1 MKTKKA
7 LLVSLL
13 SLSLVATSACTLFGG
28 PKKSKKK
35 KSSSSSSIT
44 SVEPGPGQ
52 RTVARIKIT
61 QLASAVTG
69 DQVNLDDY
77 IDVVYDDDT
86 TDDAY
91 EVEVP
96 AASAELVSLDG
107 HKVTFVKEGS
117 VNLTIKAGTKTAKFS
132 TTVLS
137 ALKSEFAAAV
147 KTISSNFGL
156 LELGYDSETQQYYIQ
171 PDTTHNEVYTC
182 FSAWDEDASENVI
195 PGGFMKVKSGT
206 TYAYTL
212 DANYENLEVDPEPYG
227 TFENYYCNMP
237 LQIEPAYFETKV
249 DEDNKD
255 YLFMDYSVP
264 ANYDFFESY
273 VEEWCYC
280 ELAAYFKSSTTGTYT
295 YKPYALEVY
304 KEQLDASRERFLI
317 YTYLEKQSDKS
328 IVLYSADFLIYET
341 DAEYGVQIVKDYI
354 DSGAEPVSQDYTAL
368 KNKFAEIAEAKNFTV
383 HSVSHEYYLEDDL
396 ETIKSTQ
403 YTFTDVVLA
412 NETQYEDKALYEPAE
427 GDAQQVCQGL
437 VENGGSLYSYSFDSA
452 TSTYPATLIAAG
464 QSIYVDKLS
473 STFACLGQ
481 ASLWSEFYV
490 SKVENMG
497 TYERYTLAVAKS
509 RPFIDAFL
517 AQTYGGDQIAYVVEQ
532 YKARTGHDFLND
544 YADAYIDLAADS
556 VTVYLQMLVQFS
568 DANVLWD
575 ITATF
580 SDIGSTAA
588 IDTDVVY
595 PNS

>member
-28 PKKSKKK
+28 TKKSKKK
-35 KSSSSSSIT
+35 KSSSSSIT

-69 DQVNLDDY
+69 DEVNLDDY
-77 IDVVYDDDT
+77 IDVVYDDDS

-96 AASAELVSLDG
+96 AASADLVTLEG
-107 HKVTFVKEGS
+107 HKVTFVKEGN
-117 VNLTIKAGTKTAKFS
+117 VTLKITAGIKSANFS

-147 KTISSNFGL
+147 NTISSNFGL

-182 FSAWDEDASENVI
+182 FSYWDEDASENAI

-237 LQIEPAYFETKV
+237 LQVEPAYFETRV
-249 DEDNKD
+249 DEDDND

-304 KEQLDASRERFLI
+304 KEQLDESRERFLI

-354 DSGAEPVSQDYTAL
+354 DSGSEPVSKDYTAL
-368 KNKFAEIAEAKNFTV
+368 KNKFAEIAQARNFTV
-383 HSVSHEYYLEDDL
+383 HSVSHEYYLEDNL
-396 ETIKSTQ
+396 ETVQSTE
-403 YTFTDVVLA
+403 YTYTDVVLA
-412 NETQYEDKALYEPAE
+412 NETQYEDKVVYEPAE
-427 GDAQQVCQGL
+427 GDAQQACTGL
-437 VENGGSLYSYSFDSA
+437 VENGGSLYSYSYDSA
-452 TSTYPATLIAAG
+452 TQTYPAALVAEG

-473 STFACLGQ
+473 STFAYLGQ
-481 ASLWSEFYV
+481 ASLWNEFYV
-490 SKVENMG
+490 SNVEDMG
-497 TYERYTLAVAKS
+497 AYERYTLAVAKS

-517 AQTYGGDQIAYVVEQ
+517 AQTYGGSQIAYIVAQ
-532 YKARTGHDFLND
+532 YKSLYDVDFLND
-544 YADAYIDLAADS
+544 YGDAYIDLAADS
-556 VTVYLQMLVQFS
+556 VTVYLQILVRFT

-588 IDTDVVY
+588 ITTDVVY